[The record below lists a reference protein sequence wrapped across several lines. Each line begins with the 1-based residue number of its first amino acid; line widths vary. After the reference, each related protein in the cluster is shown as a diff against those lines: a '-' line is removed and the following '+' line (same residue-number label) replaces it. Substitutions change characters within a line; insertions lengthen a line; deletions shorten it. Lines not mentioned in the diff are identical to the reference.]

1 MGFKWPFLLKFTVHV
16 WTHRFPRWLWKS
28 QPGNP
33 SCQKQYLRQE
43 ALPLERPV
51 QELNH
56 TNQPILFY
64 FSNEKKKLGKEKR
77 NRCYLSNKSIS
88 ACVHALIFSTGGIQS
103 LSSFPIAF
111 WDLHYALSSASSPG
125 ICLSSLL
132 LFPLSLHFAAE
143 GSCWVLGGGRWPP
156 VPASL
161 FLRHLHGKAGFSLH
175 WLSLSQVSALMSI
188 PLVGFKMRWIG
199 MTMSLSSCFCK
210 AVSLVL

>member
-143 GSCWVLGGGRWPP
+143 GSCWVLGGGDGLLSLLPFFSGTFMGRL
-156 VPASL
+156 ASL
-161 FLRHLHGKAGFSLH
+161 YTGSPCPKSLPSCPFH
-175 WLSLSQVSALMSI
+175 WWDSKWDESAWPCLFPHASVK
-188 PLVGFKMRWIG
+188 L
-199 MTMSLSSCFCK
+199 L
-210 AVSLVL
+210 A